1 MNFGPRIQAIPRRT
15 GFPRAKR
22 IATVVDV
29 DSPFRIAAFN
39 AENFSLLLDRT
50 YTRDELEALS
60 ESDYLAMNPSI
71 FNPNKERAKIA
82 AIGDMVRRGDYD
94 MIGLCEV
101 GGRESL
107 AAFNK
112 LYLDGRY
119 EVYLHE
125 ENSKRGIFVGAL
137 VKRGR
142 FSWVRAANM
151 PGAFARNLLKIT
163 LGQDRG
169 GVEIF
174 VVHLKSQYGQDRGL
188 EHRIKEIDKLCS
200 LVRSQ
205 KCIVMGD
212 FNGILI
218 RGEAQFEYEPF
229 LALPFRDVL
238 EAVGVP
244 PDERRTHYHFGPD
257 PHFTQ
262 LDYIFC
268 SNDLQVIEAGVVEGE
283 IPLNKTQRN
292 YLPSDHLMIHA
303 TVALPGE
310 QPTTTGSSLVQTPE
324 TDPAKLSWWKRLW
337 TRLKFF

>member
-1 MNFGPRIQAIPRRT
+1 M
-15 GFPRAKR
+15 
-22 IATVVDV
+22 

-39 AENFSLLLDRT
+39 AENFSLLLDRP
-50 YTRDELEALS
+50 YTREELEALP
-60 ESDYLAMNPSI
+60 EADYLAMNSSI

-82 AIGDMVRRGDYD
+82 EIGAMVLRGDYD
-94 MIGLCEV
+94 VVGLCEV

-107 AAFNK
+107 AAFNR

-142 FSWVRAANM
+142 FPWVRAANV

-163 LGQDRG
+163 LGQERG
-169 GVEIF
+169 AIEIF
-174 VVHLKSQYGQDRGL
+174 VVHLKSQFGQDRGL
-188 EHRIKEIDKLCS
+188 EHRIKEIEKLCS
-200 LVRSQ
+200 LVRPQ

-229 LALPFRDVL
+229 LELPFRDVL

-244 PDERRTHYHFGPD
+244 AEERRTHYHFGPE

-268 SNDLQVIEAGVVEGE
+268 SHDLHVLEAGVVEGE
-283 IPLNKTQRN
+283 IPLNKTQRKF
-292 YLPSDHLMIHA
+292 LPSDHLMIHA
-303 TVALPGE
+303 TVSWE
-310 QPTTTGSSLVQTPE
+310 QPALAPPPE
-324 TDPAKLSWWKRLW
+324 EHPKKSPWWRRLGE
-337 TRLKFF
+337 RLKLF

>member
-1 MNFGPRIQAIPRRT
+1 MDEP
-15 GFPRAKR
+15 
-22 IATVVDV
+22 V
-29 DSPFRIAAFN
+29 RIAAFN
-39 AENFSLLLDRT
+39 AENFSLLLDHP
-50 YTRDELEALS
+50 YSLKELEALS
-60 ESDYLAMNPSI
+60 EAEYQAMNSSI
-71 FNPNKERAKIA
+71 YNPNKERAKIA
-82 AIGDMVRRGDYD
+82 EIGAMVRRGNYD
-94 MIGLCEV
+94 MVGLCEV

-107 AAFNK
+107 AAFNR

-142 FSWVRAANM
+142 FPWVRAANM
-151 PGAFARNLLKIT
+151 PGSFARNLLKIT
-163 LGQDRG
+163 LGQERG
-169 GVEIF
+169 GVEVF
-174 VVHLKSQYGQDRGL
+174 VVHLKSQFGQDRGL

-218 RGEAQFEYEPF
+218 PGEAQFEYEPF
-229 LALPFRDVL
+229 LRLPFRDVL

-244 PDERRTHYHFGPD
+244 PEERRTHYHFGPE

-268 SNDLQVIEAGVVEGE
+268 SNDLHVLEAGVVEGA
-283 IPLNKTQRN
+283 IPLNKAQRN
-292 YLPSDHLMIHA
+292 FLPSDHLMIHA
-303 TVALPGE
+303 TVALPE
-310 QPTTTGSSLVQTPE
+310 SSANEPDESPVQTSAE
-324 TDPAKLSWWKRLW
+324 ILAKVSWWRRLLE
-337 TRLKFF
+337 TFLARNK

>member
-1 MNFGPRIQAIPRRT
+1 MELPVRL
-15 GFPRAKR
+15 
-22 IATVVDV
+22 
-29 DSPFRIAAFN
+29 AAFN
-39 AENFSLLLDRT
+39 AENFSLLLDKP
-50 YTRDELEALS
+50 YTRQELEALS
-60 ESDYLAMNPSI
+60 EADYLAMNPSI

-82 AIGDMVRRGDYD
+82 AIGEMVRRGDYD

-107 AAFNK
+107 AAFNR

-151 PGAFARNLLKIT
+151 PGSFARNLLKIT
-163 LGQDRG
+163 LGQERG

-174 VVHLKSQYGQDRGL
+174 VVHLKSQFGQDRGL

-200 LVRSQ
+200 LVRPQ
-205 KCIVMGD
+205 RCIVMGD

-244 PDERRTHYHFGPD
+244 ADERRTHYHFGPE

-268 SNDLQVIEAGVVEGE
+268 SNDLHVVEAGVVEGE
-283 IPLNKTQRN
+283 IPLNRTQRN
-292 YLPSDHLMIHA
+292 FLPSDHLMIQA
-303 TVALPGE
+303 TVALQGTSVDKPH
-310 QPTTTGSSLVQTPE
+310 QSADRAPSPT
-324 TDPAKLSWWKRLW
+324 PAKLSWWGS
-337 TRLKFF
+337 LKTYFRRRS